1 MVIAFENSFHQPPSV
16 TDPSSICCIAAGA
29 EATAA
34 PLWHR
39 SAMGSGE
46 RPPDGP
52 AGLFAGLTRNVV
64 VLSWVSFFQ
73 DAASE
78 MLYPVLP
85 LFLTGVLGAPASI
98 VGLIEG
104 VAEGTASVM
113 KAVSGRLADIR
124 RRRPL
129 VATGYGISSLSK
141 LVIGFATGWPLV
153 LVARFADRFGK
164 GLRTSPRD
172 ALIAADTPPEH
183 RGRAFGFNRAL
194 DTAGAVVGPL
204 AGLALYEALD
214 HRLRPLFF
222 VAFVPAAASV
232 ALIGLVREH
241 GAPPDR
247 GSTPQPRGPLPRRYW
262 RVVLFLT
269 LFGLANFSDALLILR
284 AKALGLSFVGII
296 LVYALYNVSY
306 AFLSYPAG
314 VISDRVP
321 RRLVFA
327 TGLAIFAVAY
337 IGLGTVSS
345 AGWVWFLLPL
355 YGGYTALTDGVGK
368 AWVADLLPETRV
380 GSGLGLYQGLAG
392 GAALIA
398 GVWAGLAWGAG
409 GRAPLLVSGV
419 VVAGLAVALFLRGA
433 RLEQNE
439 AGERARGPQAGS

>member
-1 MVIAFENSFHQPPSV
+1 
-16 TDPSSICCIAAGA
+16 
-29 EATAA
+29 
-34 PLWHR
+34 
-39 SAMGSGE
+39 MGTGN
-46 RPPDGP
+46 RPPVEP
-52 AGLFAGLTRNVV
+52 TRHFAGLSRNVV

-85 LFLTGVLGAPASI
+85 LFLTGVLGAPPSV

-129 VATGYGISSLSK
+129 VASGYGISSLSK
-141 LVIGFATGWPLV
+141 LVIGVATGWPLV

-172 ALIAADTPPEH
+172 ALIAADTAPEH

-214 HRLRPLFF
+214 HRIRPLFF

-232 ALIGLVREH
+232 ALIGLVREPVT
-241 GAPPDR
+241 PPVHR
-247 GSTPQPRGPLPRRYW
+247 NARQLRGPLPRRYW
-262 RVVLFLT
+262 RVVVFLT

-284 AKALGLSFVGII
+284 VKALGLGFVGIV
-296 LVYALYNVSY
+296 LAYALYNVSY
-306 AFLSYPAG
+306 ALLSYPAG
-314 VISDRVP
+314 VVSDHLP

-327 TGLAIFAVAY
+327 TGLAIFAAAY
-337 IGLGTVSS
+337 IGLGTVTSS
-345 AGWVWFLLPL
+345 AWVWVLLPL

-368 AWVADLLPETRV
+368 AWVADLVPEDRV

-392 GAALIA
+392 GAALVA
-398 GVWAGLAWGAG
+398 GVWAGLAWGPAG
-409 GRAPLLVSGV
+409 RLPLLVSGV
-419 VVAGLAVALFLRGA
+419 AVAGLAAILFLGGA
-433 RLEQNE
+433 RLERGSLE
-439 AGERARGPQAGS
+439 EVAGGDGIGAAP